1 MLVIVGADEWGN
13 KDILGLVDG
22 YRESAQSWRELL
34 VDLKR
39 RGLERNHS
47 ERGCNLHFD
56 QIELNRVEF
65 GTTKSVPRWVLQ
77 GG

>member
-1 MLVIVGADEWGN
+1 MYDGSNGDRQCMLVIVGADEWGN

-39 RGLERNHS
+39 RGLDLTPITQPPS
-47 ERGCNLHFD
+47 M
-56 QIELNRVEF
+56 
-65 GTTKSVPRWVLQ
+65 
-77 GG
+77 